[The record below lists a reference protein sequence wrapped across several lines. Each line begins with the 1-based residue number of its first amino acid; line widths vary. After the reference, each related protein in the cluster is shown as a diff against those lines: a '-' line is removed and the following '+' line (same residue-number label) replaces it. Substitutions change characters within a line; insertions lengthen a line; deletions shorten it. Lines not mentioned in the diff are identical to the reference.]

1 MPILDWLD
9 RDRDVR
15 AADSVPYRLLES
27 VESLSC
33 GDPATPNML
42 IQGDNLEALKALLP
56 YYSGQVK
63 CIFID
68 PPYNTRS
75 AFEHYDDNLEHSQWL
90 SMMYPRLELLRELLT
105 ENGTIWITIDDNE
118 VHYLKVIMDEIFGRK
133 NFINQVSVKMK
144 LTAGA
149 SGGGEDKRLKKNVE
163 YLVAYAKN
171 YDGNGGFKKFNDV
184 YEEEN
189 LFDLIDEMEV
199 NDQSWKYTSI
209 ILDRGAFIEERTVLD
224 GSGDP
229 IKVKKYK
236 GVNRTTVNE
245 LIKRGKNREDTYIEN
260 FNNIFSDTNAQTSIR
275 TRIIDEFKSLE
286 KDELLVATYIPKSGR
301 DKNTEVEHLYISPTI
316 RRVIWLKDTAEKR
329 GRLLFKKEKIGTYW
343 QGLALNNL
351 TKEGDVRFP
360 NGKKPEA
367 LIQKVFDLATS
378 NNDFV
383 LDSFAGSGTTAA
395 VAHKMGRRYIGVEMG
410 EHAVTHCQ
418 PRLKKVIGGEQGGI
432 SESVG
437 WTGGGGFRFY
447 KLGAPIFDAE
457 GNINPAIRF
466 PHLAAHIWF
475 CETRTAYAPAKKK
488 SPLLGVHNGT
498 AYYLLY
504 NGILGDKTVN
514 GGNVLTH
521 PILKSLP
528 PHHGPKVIYGETSR
542 LSPER
547 LRSLKIVF
555 KQTPYDVKAR

>member
-15 AADSVPYRLLES
+15 AADAVPYRLLES

-90 SMMYPRLELLRELLT
+90 SMMYPRLELLRELMA
-105 ENGTIWITIDDNE
+105 ENGSIWASIDDNE
-118 VHYLKVIMDEIFGRK
+118 MHYFKVIMDEIFGRRNFLTTFIWKKSYGGGAKSKWFVGLHEYIHCFAK
-133 NFINQVSVKMK
+133 NLEVFPDMFLPPDPEAEAKYYK
-144 LTAGA
+144 LTD
-149 SGGGEDKRLKKNVE
+149 EK
-163 YLVAYAKN
+163 VATRGPFRIKPLEATKSM
-171 YDGNGGFKKFNDV
+171 DRR
-184 YEEEN
+184 EN
-189 LFDLIDEMEV
+189 LVYAIPVPDGTEVLPKRQWWWSKDRTFEALKNNDLYFLKAKDGSWSIQYKQYLRDESGEER
-199 NDQSWKYTSI
+199 KRKPTSI
-209 ILDRGAFIEERTVLD
+209 LD
-224 GSGDP
+224 GPYTQDGS
-229 IKVKKYK
+229 
-236 GVNRTTVNE
+236 
-245 LIKRGKNREDTYIEN
+245 
-260 FNNIFSDTNAQTSIR
+260 
-275 TRIIDEFKSLE
+275 
-286 KDELLVATYIPKSGR
+286 
-301 DKNTEVEHLYISPTI
+301 
-316 RRVIWLKDTAEKR
+316 
-329 GRLLFKKEKIGTYW
+329 KET
-343 QGLALNNL
+343 LALF
-351 TKEGDVRFP
+351 GSQDRFSFP
-360 NGKKPEA
+360 KPEG
-367 LIQKVFDLATS
+367 LLSTILESCTKQGDL
-378 NNDFV
+378 V
-383 LDSFAGSGTTAA
+383 LDSFLGSGTTAA

-457 GNINPAIRF
+457 GNINPDIRF

-475 CETRTAYAPAKKK
+475 CETRTAYAPTKKK
-488 SPLLGVHNGT
+488 SPLLGVHDGT

-521 PILKSLP
+521 PVLNSLP
-528 PHHGPKVIYGETSR
+528 AHHGPKVIYGETSR